1 MVELGAGSG
10 VSLKRDVVSDRETC
24 CVWGAIR
31 CASGSA
37 ASNSD
42 VVNGSAVGETT
53 GAVVP
58 GVSRFAGSVTP
69 CSVLVGAVAS
79 KAVLDSPGV
88 T

>member
-24 CVWGAIR
+24 CVWGTIR
-31 CASGSA
+31 CASGSVA
-37 ASNSD
+37 LDSD
-42 VVNGSAVGETT
+42 EIVGSEAGETT
-53 GAVVP
+53 GAVAP
-58 GVSRFAGSVTP
+58 RVSWFAGSVTP
-69 CSVLVGAVAS
+69 RSVLVGAVAS